1 MKWLEG
7 MGREGKEGV
16 LKWTNGVREGMGG
29 RGDKGDR
36 ERKEINI
43 LNISHSVMSGTIMD
57 F

>member
-1 MKWLEG
+1 MRERARMKWLEG
-7 MGREGKEGV
+7 MGREGKEG
-16 LKWTNGVREGMGG
+16 GEM
-29 RGDKGDR
+29 GDR